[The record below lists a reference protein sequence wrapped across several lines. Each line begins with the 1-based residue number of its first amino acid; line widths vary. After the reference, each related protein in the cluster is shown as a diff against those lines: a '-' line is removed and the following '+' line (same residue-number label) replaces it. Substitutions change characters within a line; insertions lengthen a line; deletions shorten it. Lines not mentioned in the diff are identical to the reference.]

1 MTVKTIIQE
10 ALYNN
15 ALGFEAAFKDDLR
28 SRIALT
34 IEAKMKGQDDDDESD
49 DDESEEDESGE
60 VCAPDQYT
68 KS

>member
-10 ALYNN
+10 AMNKN
-15 ALGFEAAFKDDLR
+15 ALGFEAALKEELR

-34 IEAKMKGQDDDDESD
+34 IEAKMKGQDDDDES
-49 DDESEEDESGE
+49 EEDESGE